1 MNGKVLIV
9 DDEAGIR
16 DVLKTYMEYE
26 GYNVSTAA
34 DGLEAYEKASSE
46 TYDVI
51 LSDIQMPQMDGL
63 TLVEKVH
70 SVQPDT
76 VIILMTGYASVNT
89 AVEAIQKDVFDY
101 IMKPFQNM
109 YSVVQTIERGIER
122 KRLFQERRTLIDD
135 LRRTNDELTYNRGLL
150 TKRVQEIDTELA
162 RRIERMSTL
171 YDISQSISSVTDIE
185 KLMSLIMDRIAGI
198 IKDSVGVFWLV
209 DSERTRLCKVVSI
222 GLKGQD
228 RLPGSIDIHEG
239 EVGETLREG
248 RTRVFKQG
256 VQFSDARLLKLYEQ
270 EHISSMIMVPLQ
282 YETQLLGVLN
292 ILFRNGY
299 EITDD
304 DISMIKAVADQASV
318 SIKNAEL
325 FAAQQRMFRE
335 TIEALATA
343 IDSRDHYTSGHSF
356 MVTEYSLAI
365 ARELDFDEERLEL
378 IRVAGL
384 LHDIGKIGISDNI
397 LNKPGRLTD
406 EEMEVIKSH
415 PVLGRTIIESI
426 GSLKQVANIVYHHH
440 EHYGGGGYPEGLT
453 GEDIPFE
460 SRILQVADIF
470 HALTSDR
477 IYRKAMPLNKAISI
491 LKEGQGT
498 VTDPELTQLFLDL
511 VEKGDIPHAVE
522 QAPLVEQ
529 GI

>member
-1 MNGKVLIV
+1 MLVV

-16 DVLKTYMEYE
+16 DVLKTYIEYE

-34 DGLEAYEKASSE
+34 DGVEAFDKASHE

-109 YSVVQTIERGIER
+109 YSVVQTIERGIEH

-135 LRRTNDELTYNRGLL
+135 LRRANDELTYNRSLL
-150 TKRVQEIDTELA
+150 TERVQEIDTELA
-162 RRIERMSTL
+162 HRIERMTTL
-171 YDISQSISSVTDIE
+171 YEISRSISSITDIE

-198 IKDSVGVFWLV
+198 IKDSVGVFWLA
-209 DSERTRLCKVVSI
+209 DTERAHLRKIVSI
-222 GLKGQD
+222 GLNGTDPMPKT
-228 RLPGSIDIHEG
+228 IDIHEG

-248 RTRVFKQG
+248 RIRVFKRD
-256 VQFSDARLLKLYEQ
+256 VKFSDALLLKLYEQ
-270 EHISSMIMVPLQ
+270 ERISSMIMVPLQ
-282 YETQLLGVLN
+282 YENQILGVLN

-299 EITDD
+299 TITDD
-304 DISMIKAVADQASV
+304 DISMIKAIADQASV

-365 ARELDFDEERLEL
+365 ARKLDFDEDRLEL

-406 EEMEVIKSH
+406 EEMEIIKSH

-426 GSLKQVANIVYHHH
+426 GSLKQVARIVYHHH
-440 EHYGGGGYPEGLT
+440 EHYDGGGYPDGLV
-453 GEDIPFE
+453 GEDIPLE

-477 IYRKAMPLNKAISI
+477 IYRKAMPLEKAISI

-498 VTDPELTQLFLDL
+498 VTDQELTQLFLDL
-511 VEKGDIPHAVE
+511 VEKGEISPSAEHVFPVE
-522 QAPLVEQ
+522 HS
-529 GI
+529 I